1 MRSASGGRS
10 GALAAVIVVA
20 LGAAA
25 CGTASPESPAAPTT
39 SQSSEAP
46 EGESRLFE
54 PLARELA
61 GGVMAVVDGVAIGRD
76 AFDALHVDTSDLAP
90 RDTASALNLLV
101 INEVLT
107 SGAARS
113 FDIAVDAAV
122 AEANFAERTARYSD
136 EASLAASLA
145 TRNET
150 PQRIRVNAELDAL
163 RAAVE
168 SRLVHDEADGFDID
182 KAHRDYLIDKAEV
195 CVRQMTFASLE
206 AHDAA
211 AARLEAGE
219 DFDAV
224 AREVSIDGFVGREA
238 GEVGAGGDLGCS
250 APAALPAGLDAA
262 SLDAGVGAV
271 FGPVTARTGIHLLV
285 VYDRT
290 APELAEVRDDVID
303 HAVAVQ
309 GPELFRLWAVGVL
322 RAAEV
327 EVDDAYGAWGVL
339 PETDGVPT
347 VVPLDMLD
355 RIVPR

>member
-1 MRSASGGRS
+1 M
-10 GALAAVIVVA
+10 VVVVV

-25 CGTASPESPAAPTT
+25 CGTASPLSSAAPTT
-39 SQSSEAP
+39 SHSSGAP
-46 EGESRLFE
+46 EAESRLFE
-54 PLARELA
+54 PLAQQLA
-61 GGVMAVVDGVAIGRD
+61 AGAMAVVDGVAISRD

-107 SGAARS
+107 AGAARA
-113 FDIAVDAAV
+113 FGITVGAA
-122 AEANFAERTARYSD
+122 ASEANFAERTARYPD
-136 EASLAASLA
+136 EASLVAALA
-145 TRNET
+145 ARNET
-150 PQRIRVNAELDAL
+150 PQRLRINAELDAL

-168 SRLVHDEADGFDID
+168 SRLVHDEDDGFDID
-182 KAHRDYLIDKAEV
+182 KAHRDYLIDNAEV

-206 AHDAA
+206 AHAAA
-211 AARLEAGE
+211 AARLAAGE

-271 FGPVTARTGIHLLV
+271 YGPVVARTGIHLLV

-322 RAAEV
+322 GAAEV
-327 EVDDAYGAWGVL
+327 EVDAAHGTWGVL

-347 VVPLDMLD
+347 VVPLDMVD